1 MIKRP
6 IETHRKYLDKCIHC
20 IRFCGIWKF
29 DSSAST
35 YHKLMNLFGKIFNP
49 TLLIFHFL
57 TLFADIV
64 ANYNDLIII
73 ADDGCFLAGSFT
85 VCFKAYEFHLLNN
98 IYMKIINDVHD
109 SVDVLQKSCDLGVL
123 TIIKQYIFFETLDFF
138 LLIYVVTVLGV
149 GLIVLL
155 PLTRGGLPVR
165 AIFPFD
171 VTKPLMHKIA
181 FFIQAYNISFG
192 LVTIVALE
200 YLSWGLMRWT
210 IVQLKVLSSNYRN
223 CNSDKVPIASF
234 NVTKNTYNKIK
245 NFNILKVDDED
256 IEIHNFIVFEEK
268 ELNSINDCFNWRFR
282 TCIRHHQRLIKI
294 IYDLNDIFTVS
305 LLIQL
310 GVSTFL
316 MCLNGY
322 LAFMFPHDNQR
333 LIRSVLYLVA
343 GFVQLLYWCGF
354 GNELKFQANDL
365 TTSQWMSGWE
375 DKFDGGIKN
384 LVTTS
389 MIRTMQPLEVRA
401 GGLFILSMETFL
413 SILKTSY
420 SVFVLLTTVSDE
432 E

>member
-1 MIKRP
+1 MKNINKIYFRLVVMIKRP

-35 YHKLMNLFGKIFNP
+35 YYKSMNLFGKIFNP

-98 IYMKIINDVHD
+98 IYMRIINDVHS
-109 SVDVLQKSCDLGVL
+109 SVDILQKSCDLGVL

-171 VTKPLMHKIA
+171 VSKPLMHKIA

-234 NVTKNTYNKIK
+234 NVTRNTYTKIK

-256 IEIHNFIVFEEK
+256 TEIHNFIVFEEK

-294 IYDLNDIFTVS
+294 IYDLNDIFTIS

-322 LAFMFPHDNQR
+322 LAFM
-333 LIRSVLYLVA
+333 
-343 GFVQLLYWCGF
+343 
-354 GNELKFQANDL
+354 ANDL

-384 LVTTS
+384 LVTTA

-420 SVFVLLTTVSDE
+420 SVFVLLTTVSDDD
-432 E
+432 

>member
-1 MIKRP
+1 MILKNLYNLQWKNKKN
-6 IETHRKYLDKCIHC
+6 IDDYLIY
-20 IRFCGIWKF
+20 RFCGIWEF
-29 DSSAST
+29 DSSASI

-49 TLLIFHFL
+49 TILIFHFL

-64 ANYNDLIII
+64 VNYNDLIIV

-98 IYMKIINDVHD
+98 IYMKIINDVHN
-109 SVDVLQKSCDLGVL
+109 SVDVLQKSCGNKIFIVFINSLLFHIQILDLGVL

-210 IVQLKVLSSNYRN
+210 IVQLKVLSSNYQN

-256 IEIHNFIVFEEK
+256 TEIHNFIVFEEK
-268 ELNSINDCFNWRFR
+268 ELNNINDCFNWRFR

-294 IYDLNDIFTVS
+294 IYDLNDIFTIS

-322 LAFMFPHDNQR
+322 LAFMVHIF
-333 LIRSVLYLVA
+333 I
-343 GFVQLLYWCGF
+343 
-354 GNELKFQANDL
+354 
-365 TTSQWMSGWE
+365 
-375 DKFDGGIKN
+375 N
-384 LVTTS
+384 LS
-389 MIRTMQPLEVRA
+389 
-401 GGLFILSMETFL
+401 
-413 SILKTSY
+413 
-420 SVFVLLTTVSDE
+420 TVYK
-432 E
+432 